1 MGFARVRNDSF
12 NAGFT
17 RFEGLDAIGIHGVLS
32 DTGVFALREGLE
44 ASRCKCSF
52 AAFWGGLGRSAIIS
66 SLVCLKTVG
75 DLNSLEP
82 EDEWNPPLTAK
93 ASRDDLIHVN
103 EVSLT
108 GPAATYACRG
118 TS

>member
-1 MGFARVRNDSF
+1 VQVRNDSF

-17 RFEGLDAIGIHGVLS
+17 QFEGLDAMGIHGVPPVA
-32 DTGVFALREGLE
+32 GVLALHESLE

-52 AAFWGGLGRSAIIS
+52 SGFWGGIGRSAIIGN
-66 SLVCLKTVG
+66 LVFLKTVG

-93 ASRDDLIHVN
+93 ASRDDIIHAN

-118 TS
+118 LA

>member
-1 MGFARVRNDSF
+1 MRNDSF
-12 NAGFT
+12 NTSFT
-17 RFEGLDAIGIHGVLS
+17 QFEGLYATGIHGVLS
-32 DTGVFALREGLE
+32 VTDVLALHESLE

-52 AAFWGGLGRSAIIS
+52 AGFWGGIGRSGIIRN
-66 SLVCLKTVG
+66 LVFLKTVG
-75 DLNSLEP
+75 DLNGLEP

-93 ASRDDLIHVN
+93 AGRDDIIHVN

-118 TS
+118 LS